1 MAYFPREGCCVLFFG
16 FFFPVRL
23 FLTFLLIALQP
34 IFLEMGQNMCV
45 TGCLFFQHWQ
55 LCVSWRQKC
64 LCSEEMLCP
73 FGGNTTRFQQELE
86 FTNGN
91 WCNLIQTLLSFLF
104 AQQCCAYE
112 HAGLPKLVRT
122 NIVLKTAISSNRLA
136 ASTALQGCSSH
147 WKKGCLLLYVS
158 CELRF
163 SSPQGK
169 GLCPQSSQVP
179 SLLCS
184 SCLAASLFPRFCHFL
199 FFFFSMQSFSIHC
212 RMDCVVHQQPLSLP
226 K

>member
-1 MAYFPREGCCVLFFG
+1 MAYFPREGCCVLLFV
-16 FFFPVRL
+16 FFPVRL

-122 NIVLKTAISSNRLA
+122 NIVLKLQSLQIGWLPAQLCRA
-136 ASTALQGCSSH
+136 AAVTGKRVVCFFM
-147 WKKGCLLLYVS
+147 CLVS
-158 CELRF
+158 
-163 SSPQGK
+163 
-169 GLCPQSSQVP
+169 
-179 SLLCS
+179 
-184 SCLAASLFPRFCHFL
+184 
-199 FFFFSMQSFSIHC
+199 
-212 RMDCVVHQQPLSLP
+212 
-226 K
+226 